1 VHSAWCRI
9 SILDQINVRQLWLFT
24 YLHVPRLGEGML
36 SLHLL
41 LRDVLSTMAR
51 VPEWVST
58 VDGNGGIVRGFSSGD
73 IGDRREVINGVYP
86 FLGAIGLA

>member
-1 VHSAWCRI
+1 
-9 SILDQINVRQLWLFT
+9 
-24 YLHVPRLGEGML
+24 
-36 SLHLL
+36 
-41 LRDVLSTMAR
+41 MAR

-58 VDGNGGIVRGFSSGD
+58 VDGNGGIVLGFSSGD